1 MVKATRLRK
10 LLRRDDVAAAVAA
23 VSHGADSVVDGK
35 GRVLAGP
42 DPDEG
47 PDAPDAPDV
56 PVVGPD
62 GTTLGGVTG
71 PNAAATAE
79 VLAAVARLDRERR
92 ELADE
97 VLDMYREVNLLYTL
111 GEVLATAP
119 DRRDLAA
126 RTVREATRH
135 VTVDD
140 AYLVVTVDGPE
151 VLAPT
156 AQGTPRVPDDLTR
169 LRIEGDGDDGAR
181 LVAPLA
187 FRGAQRGA
195 LVLRRRHGTFE
206 AADLKLTGAVASQ
219 AASVLGR
226 ILEEE
231 RRARAAAEREEAL
244 RRQLDQLRIEL
255 DLERQVEQVEQVT
268 ETDYF
273 GGLRAQASDL
283 RRIIGDRP
291 G

>member
-1 MVKATRLRK
+1 MAKDVRLARI
-10 LLRRDDVAAAVAA
+10 LRRDDIAAVLASVSDGEAA
-23 VSHGADSVVDGK
+23 VYDTTGRLLAGSPVDG
-35 GRVLAGP
+35 
-42 DPDEG
+42 
-47 PDAPDAPDV
+47 APV
-56 PVVGPD
+56 PVTRPD
-62 GTTLGGVTG
+62 GTLLGTVAGRRAALTAGVLTHLAG
-71 PNAAATAE
+71 IEE
-79 VLAAVARLDRERR
+79 VRR

-119 DRRDLAA
+119 DRADLAA

-140 AYLVVTVDGPE
+140 AYLVVTVDGPQ

-156 AQGTPRVPDDLTR
+156 AEETPPVPYDLTR

-195 LVLRRRHGTFE
+195 LVLRRHHGTFE